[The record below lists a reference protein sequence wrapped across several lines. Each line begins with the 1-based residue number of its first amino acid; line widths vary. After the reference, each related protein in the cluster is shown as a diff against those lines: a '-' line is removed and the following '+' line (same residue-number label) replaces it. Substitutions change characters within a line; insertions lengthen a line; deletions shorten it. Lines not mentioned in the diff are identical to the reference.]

1 MRYIFKVLILG
12 DPNVNEFYALRAFE
26 EPGEDKETYV
36 EWYKEVRVLDDVC
49 DLEIDVVT
57 SLSAD
62 LDDLLPM
69 VDGIIYFLN
78 PQVEGESE
86 LFEMILPD
94 IFSVKRDIPTI
105 VIFYDQNGILPL
117 SVNEIL
123 ENVWVNFP
131 SLEAFVNL
139 LPRDFHQVLQSLS
152 LAMINGDSP
161 LNIEN
166 AWMRFPIFIQMANI
180 YYDNKN
186 YYYAAQAVK
195 KASMIAEIYNKEE
208 YFIISEQAAF
218 LYSKMNLY
226 LEASKILEKI
236 DKIKSKNYKNL
247 YADAMIRE
255 GNLYFN
261 RKKFNKAA
269 RQYERTAQWSS
280 IESLDSGLI
289 NDAFKLGINSWIS
302 ACKVEY
308 ALKILDNLPHKL
320 VLEIL
325 KEISKKIQD
334 IVNYL
339 IENNDFEQ
347 AREQLSIAVNKY
359 QREVLFEDLKG
370 LTSQLSSILIHI
382 FNQFVDDG
390 NFLAAKNIY
399 DEVENLWEVYK
410 VEKTNLDST
419 LEKLIS
425 GFLNRN
431 DFETS
436 STLINKLSSR
446 TLRQNLTKVRDEYED
461 RHSVLIKEEHSAY
474 INKGIE
480 ILREFFEA
488 EIDIIIKMNTKIIEE
503 AEILSTQGDFLK
515 ASIQLKNQAKYLKTL
530 GKAEIKDQILTKSLD
545 LSLEG
550 IVFKEFFKNFDG
562 LSDDMKKKYLIRVFP
577 KFIQKLKELQK
588 IDDYKEK
595 EQILEKSNKIFRNQM
610 LYEESKDIS
619 LIYIDV
625 IKRKASEILENEGK
639 RSGIIKAEKLI
650 KRAIN
655 ISESYLEKIERSKI
669 SYDKIFKK
677 IAEIFIEL
685 EDLPSANAYNDKI
698 ENKNYKNEIHKE
710 IEKLESHEIATA
722 SKRVEN
728 LYKAESLKEQA
739 SMIKKRGK
747 EALKERKNE
756 LKKRKTLKRSHFK
769 EALEKINL
777 KEYGEA
783 CELYKESILKLNNIQ
798 KYNLAG
804 VSLAVA
810 CFLLIL
816 MDDFNEIAKLLV
828 KIKKSLSSLGRLF
841 SETYPVTLITYIIDL
856 KKFHDKAKIKEAIVE
871 FENLPLFEEELV
883 LIYDYLGKDY
893 KDEQEV
899 REEVE
904 SKVDITEVFK
914 EIQILA
920 SSIQKDKQDVGKR
933 KLMKNQY
940 WKQTL
945 VDLSENKMGEA
956 YTGYLDSIPKLIEKK
971 FFKHTVVSLILALVI
986 QIKEGGNGRA
996 KDIFEKIQ
1004 KEKKSEF
1011 DSLPEFKIVGYLIN
1025 AIENND
1031 KRIATLIINHFLEKL
1046 ILFDPEVDFLE
1057 NFIGQ
1062 EITKEKHEPQ
1072 ELSRKELGNLK
1083 KLKIDMDQKYSK
1095 IKSLMVDI
1103 PRERILKNRN
1113 AMRRRYYN
1121 DILKLL
1127 ESHDFKDAS
1136 VKYYDL
1142 AKMLANKKDF
1152 ETGSLLILLYGL
1164 VLIKAGEPIKSIK
1177 KNIQKFLDGLGL
1189 NKKLVKETYYI
1200 MVISFILDVNLN
1212 NLDKNRLKIKKIL
1225 EILPLFEE
1233 EKDLIE
1239 LEL

>member
-12 DPNVNEFYALRAFE
+12 DPDVNEFYALRAFE

-139 LPRDFHQVLQSLS
+139 LPRDFHQALQSLS

-180 YYDNKN
+180 YFDNKN

-334 IVNYL
+334 VVNYL

-347 AREQLSIAVNKY
+347 AREQLYIAVNKY
-359 QREVLFEDLKG
+359 QREGLFEDLKG

-550 IVFKEFFKNFDG
+550 IVFKEFFKNFVG

-747 EALKERKNE
+747 EALKERQNE

-856 KKFHDKAKIKEAIVE
+856 KKFHDKAKIKEAISDI
-871 FENLPLFEEELV
+871 ENLPLFEEELV
-883 LIYDYLGKDY
+883 LLYDYLGKVY
-893 KDEQEV
+893 KEQ
-899 REEVE
+899 R
-904 SKVDITEVFK
+904 DIEKRGEIK
-914 EIQILA
+914 EDLKEIVNDIQILA
-920 SSIQKDKQDVGKR
+920 SSIQNDKKR
-933 KLMKNQY
+933 KSMKNAY
-940 WKQTL
+940 WKQIL
-945 VDLSENKMGEA
+945 IDLSTNKMDEA
-956 YTGYLDSIPKLIEKK
+956 FIGYLDSIPKLIEKI
-971 FFKHTVVSLILALVI
+971 FFKQSVISLFFALII
-986 QIKEGGNGRA
+986 QVKGGDISKA
-996 KDIFEKIQ
+996 KVIFEKIQ

-1011 DSLPEFKIVGYLIN
+1011 ESLPEFKIVGYLIN
-1025 AIENND
+1025 AIENNE
-1031 KRIATLIINHFLEKL
+1031 KKIIASIINHFLEKL
-1046 ILFDPEVDFLE
+1046 IFFDPEVNFLE
-1057 NFIGQ
+1057 KFIGQ
-1062 EITKEKHEPQ
+1062 EIIKENDDTQ
-1072 ELSRKELGNLK
+1072 GLSREKRGDLK
-1083 KLKIDMDQKYSK
+1083 KLEIDMDQRYGK
-1095 IKSLMVDI
+1095 ITSLMVDI

-1113 AMRRRYYN
+1113 AMRKRYYS

-1127 ESHDFKDAS
+1127 GSQNFKDAS
-1136 VKYYDL
+1136 VKYYEL
-1142 AKMLANKKDF
+1142 AKTLANRKDF
-1152 ETGSLLILLYGL
+1152 ETSSLLILLHGL
-1164 VLIKAGEPIKSIK
+1164 ALIKVGEPIKSVK
-1177 KNIQKFLDGLGL
+1177 KNIQEFLDKLGL
-1189 NKKLVKETYYI
+1189 NKQLVKETYYI
-1200 MVISFILDVNLN
+1200 MVINFIIDVQIY
-1212 NLDKNRLKIKKIL
+1212 NLDLKKNQLKIRKML
-1225 EILPLFEE
+1225 EILPLLEE